1 MSSLQT
7 LLKSIFSINMYSI
20 EARSSGDY
28 TDYEISLEKYLV
40 VGKLVPV
47 PEALKEGS

>member
-1 MSSLQT
+1 MSSLET
-7 LLKSIFSINMYSI
+7 LLRSISSTDMYPT
-20 EARSSGDY
+20 EARSSGDC